1 MSQGLCGFII
11 ILEVG
16 VLENIISVS
25 KSISRLR
32 AVNWLTYES
41 QARTQAFD
49 F

>member
-1 MSQGLCGFII
+1 MSQGLCEFII

-16 VLENIISVS
+16 VIENIISVS
-25 KSISRLR
+25 KSIVRLR

-41 QARTQAFD
+41 QVRTQAFD